1 MNEIIPAILFLL
13 LCIITLI
20 FSNYWLQKNDSKAK
34 IHSID
39 TESKMNFE
47 KWISIHIKN
56 VKIGS
61 IILIVI
67 TILKI
72 VQILLKN
79 FY

>member
-20 FSNYWLQKNDSKAK
+20 FSNYWLKKDNSKAK

-61 IILIVI
+61 VILIVI

-72 VQILLKN
+72 IQILLKN
-79 FY
+79 